1 MCKRETL
8 SLNPL
13 CEDIPISFVIIHERL
28 KDVVVNRK
36 SELYDLRINRLFVNY
51 SQHILTPVTVKMEC
65 NTYHLRGCLR

>member
-13 CEDIPISFVIIHERL
+13 YEDIPISFVIIHERL

-51 SQHILTPVTVKMEC
+51 SQHIFNAC
-65 NTYHLRGCLR
+65 NR